1 MLYYNIVALIRKCVI
16 REEKL
21 LSPPII
27 PSPKITL
34 TPPILEGFLVGATVA
49 AL

>member
-1 MLYYNIVALIRKCVI
+1 MRYYHIVALTRKCVT

-27 PSPKITL
+27 PLPKITL
-34 TPPILEGFLVGATVA
+34 TPPILEGFLVGATVV